1 MLFQDQYSA
10 GCPNVVIN
18 GNTYNESTLYRE
30 VKGFG
35 PVSTYKL
42 LEQNDDDILIK
53 MNKFPNFEK
62 GKLNGY
68 YQTLYA
74 KPYLEWDSDSC
85 VMKDPKT
92 GDDLEVTPAKLSAR
106 IDSRQARVMLC
117 TKVVMFLTYV
127 MLFMQLF
134 EYAMLHMYKEEA
146 LSKQTYDKIVRFRRA
161 LTILIELACAGLLV
175 IIYRSSKDNMI
186 EFLAGH
192 ECTNDDAVNQTFKSI
207 KSFNQKSFKHLWM
220 NLGFLMVILLA
231 DFIGLAEKFVYDRN
245 MKQSKESIETSNPNQ
260 SKVNDKLL
268 EGTAA
273 NTMA

>member
-1 MLFQDQYSA
+1 MLFQDQYSS
-10 GCPNVVIN
+10 GCPNVIIN

-35 PVSTYKL
+35 PVSQYKL
-42 LEQNDDDILIK
+42 LEQNDDDILTK

-68 YQTLYA
+68 YQQLYA
-74 KPYLEWDSDSC
+74 KPYMEWDSEGC
-85 VMKDPKT
+85 VMKNPKT
-92 GDDLEVTPAKLSAR
+92 GDDLEITPSMLSAR

-117 TKVVMFLTYV
+117 TKIVMFFTYV
-127 MLFMQLF
+127 MLFSQLV
-134 EYAMLHMYKEEA
+134 EYSMLHMYKEEA
-146 LSKQTYDKIVRFRRA
+146 LSKPTYDKIVKMRRA
-161 LTILIELACAGLLV
+161 LTIILELVCAGLLV

-207 KSFNQKSFKHLWM
+207 KDFNQKSFKHLWM

-231 DFIGLAEKFVYDRN
+231 DFIGLAEKFVYDRELN
-245 MKQSKESIETSNPNQ
+245 KSKSEKDSSNPNQ

-268 EGTAA
+268 DQGA